1 MQSIN
6 IIIPEKVLDVR
17 KGKYLITT
25 HLRLRFLFIYMD
37 LYVCKFNNYFE
48 FLKINNGA
56 INHVDQGAPHVQVKL
71 TVTVLM
77 PFLFYN
83 PPPNLSE

>member
-1 MQSIN
+1 MYAN
-6 IIIPEKVLDVR
+6 
-17 KGKYLITT
+17 LITI
-25 HLRLRFLFIYMD
+25 LNFF
-37 LYVCKFNNYFE
+37 K
-48 FLKINNGA
+48 KINNGA

-71 TVTVLM
+71 TVTVLI